1 MITLLVYILKGVTA
15 LHYSIFFSTSCTPLI
30 LVIYFVIYFVT
41 HICHIFSY
49 HLSHFLSTRINKK
62 LFLGKADLV
71 DVKNGTGLLY
81 RTDFFPGLGW
91 MLTRELWD
99 ELGPKWPRSYWDDWV
114 RAPEQRSG
122 RACIRPE
129 ISRTR
134 TFGKKGVSK

>member
-1 MITLLVYILKGVTA
+1 MHSQSKVELMGRA
-15 LHYSIFFSTSCTPLI
+15 W
-30 LVIYFVIYFVT
+30 
-41 HICHIFSY
+41 
-49 HLSHFLSTRINKK
+49 
-62 LFLGKADLV
+62 KADLV
-71 DVKNGTGLLY
+71 DVRNGTGLLY

-91 MLTRELWD
+91 MLTRELWE

-114 RAPEQRSG
+114 RAPEQRSD